1 MNKILLID
9 DDLDFHESLKD
20 TLKYEGYN
28 VVSALDGKQGLSLI
42 AKELPDLII
51 TDIIM
56 PNIEGIELINTL
68 TLQDNITTK
77 IIAISGGGRLACEE
91 YLETAK
97 AFGADSV
104 FEKPLDIE
112 LFLKT
117 VHNLLH

>member
-1 MNKILLID
+1 MLID

-20 TLKYEGYN
+20 TLEYEGYS
-28 VVSALDGKQGLSLI
+28 VKSAFDGKQGLSLI

-56 PNIEGIELINTL
+56 PNIEGIELINSL

-77 IIAISGGGRLACEE
+77 IIAVSGGGRLACEE

-97 AFGADSV
+97 AFGANSV
-104 FEKPLDIE
+104 FEKPLDIG
-112 LFLKT
+112 LFLET